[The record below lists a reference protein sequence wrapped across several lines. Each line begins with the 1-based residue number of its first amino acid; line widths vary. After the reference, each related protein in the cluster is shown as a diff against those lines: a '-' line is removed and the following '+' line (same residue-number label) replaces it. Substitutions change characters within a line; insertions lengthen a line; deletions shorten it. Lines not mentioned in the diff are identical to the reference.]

1 MWHSKLALGRSK
13 AVSSWDS
20 ISDTRQ
26 SLKLCLSHFRKKLIK
41 NVETLCPDSQPVNT
55 YHRSMNFNAYFWEIP
70 IWKFLNKYLV
80 RFRTTCWAAKNL
92 ATRELL
98 SSVLKDSLLPL
109 ASAQQRT
116 VFILLSWGGAF
127 SGVRTQRAGDTWSWC
142 YKEYVKVRVQPALW
156 GICSTLKHCT
166 TGSEVFSSL
175 CALE

>member
-80 RFRTTCWAAKNL
+80 RFRTCWAAKNL

-109 ASAQQRT
+109 ASSCFSTAKNG
-116 VFILLSWGGAF
+116 FYSALLRGCLFWGKNPKSW
-127 SGVRTQRAGDTWSWC
+127 WC
-142 YKEYVKVRVQPALW
+142 LVMLLQ
-156 GICSTLKHCT
+156 GICEGK
-166 TGSEVFSSL
+166 SSACIVRHL
-175 CALE
+175 